1 MNWNSLLPSQ
11 YRFTDA
17 IQSLAGEETFLQGL
31 TDIFILATWWLGAI
45 MFFWALLETVFSVS
59 KTSRFRRGLP
69 RPGTG
74 TRFEEIRSNW
84 VQKNGYLAQ
93 AFDEL
98 LVEVLRPDA
107 SKSDASKERELR
119 RTGSAEE
126 IFNESSLGHRII
138 GNRLF
143 MATPG
148 ILTGIGV
155 LGTFVGLALGIG
167 ALNLE
172 GSAIE
177 DLNSSIVPLIQ
188 GSATAFSTSVWG
200 VATSLIFV
208 VLEKFLE
215 GSARW
220 PIRRLQ
226 DRLNRLVPR
235 YLPEQSMI
243 ELQRSSIE
251 SESIVKGLAAAIG
264 KHMQEAL
271 DRVGKSVAEALKD
284 ALEGKAEGLG
294 EQSAKLMSELLTLE
308 LDKLRQAIVD
318 MGAEFKTEFGSTNT
332 QLQETIGSFTSI
344 ISGLHEVVT
353 TTRSSV
359 DSAVKRLEGHEAV
372 VTAIGKAAE
381 DLDAAAVKLSEM
393 RETFEASAQR
403 NAEAAE
409 AQESAATSNVAVAKQ
424 FEEIGEKLPE
434 TRDVIRDA
442 AQIIASLGQPLLDL
456 KAILATTPDLFK
468 EQANR
473 QAENDELRANR
484 LLTQTQSL
492 ANAVAEAAEKF
503 AQVETIGESLSRSA
517 KSLESAGASLS
528 TFGNQFQNAS
538 QLQAQSAAAAEKAAA
553 SSERAAAS
561 LAPIPQSI
569 ERLGDGLQAAG
580 TSLKTGAEAARDAYV
595 TLIEH
600 QKLWFQGVETGLR
613 SMRDRLQELI
623 QEYGQEVTGQTQK
636 HMNDWVEAVEESL
649 QKFSV
654 QVESLEG
661 ALSDFTQKPSE
672 R

>member
-1 MNWNSLLPSQ
+1 
-11 YRFTDA
+11 
-17 IQSLAGEETFLQGL
+17 
-31 TDIFILATWWLGAI
+31 
-45 MFFWALLETVFSVS
+45 
-59 KTSRFRRGLP
+59 
-69 RPGTG
+69 
-74 TRFEEIRSNW
+74 
-84 VQKNGYLAQ
+84 
-93 AFDEL
+93 
-98 LVEVLRPDA
+98 
-107 SKSDASKERELR
+107 
-119 RTGSAEE
+119 
-126 IFNESSLGHRII
+126 
-138 GNRLF
+138 
-143 MATPG
+143 
-148 ILTGIGV
+148 
-155 LGTFVGLALGIG
+155 
-167 ALNLE
+167 
-172 GSAIE
+172 
-177 DLNSSIVPLIQ
+177 
-188 GSATAFSTSVWG
+188 
-200 VATSLIFV
+200 
-208 VLEKFLE
+208 
-215 GSARW
+215 
-220 PIRRLQ
+220 
-226 DRLNRLVPR
+226 
-235 YLPEQSMI
+235 
-243 ELQRSSIE
+243 
-251 SESIVKGLAAAIG
+251 
-264 KHMQEAL
+264 
-271 DRVGKSVAEALKD
+271 
-284 ALEGKAEGLG
+284 
-294 EQSAKLMSELLTLE
+294 
-308 LDKLRQAIVD
+308 
-318 MGAEFKTEFGSTNT
+318 
-332 QLQETIGSFTSI
+332 
-344 ISGLHEVVT
+344 
-353 TTRSSV
+353 
-359 DSAVKRLEGHEAV
+359 
-372 VTAIGKAAE
+372 
-381 DLDAAAVKLSEM
+381 VKLSEM
-393 RETFEASAQR
+393 RETFEASAKR
-403 NAEAAE
+403 NADAAE

-517 KSLESAGASLS
+517 ESLESAGASLS

-595 TLIEH
+595 TLIDH

>member
-1 MNWNSLLPSQ
+1 
-11 YRFTDA
+11 
-17 IQSLAGEETFLQGL
+17 
-31 TDIFILATWWLGAI
+31 
-45 MFFWALLETVFSVS
+45 
-59 KTSRFRRGLP
+59 
-69 RPGTG
+69 
-74 TRFEEIRSNW
+74 
-84 VQKNGYLAQ
+84 
-93 AFDEL
+93 
-98 LVEVLRPDA
+98 
-107 SKSDASKERELR
+107 
-119 RTGSAEE
+119 
-126 IFNESSLGHRII
+126 
-138 GNRLF
+138 
-143 MATPG
+143 
-148 ILTGIGV
+148 V

-200 VATSLIFV
+200 VATSLVFV

-271 DRVGKSVAEALKD
+271 DRVGKSVAEALKE

-308 LDKLRQAIVD
+308 LDKLRKAIVD

-344 ISGLHEVVT
+344 LSGLHEVVT

-372 VTAIGKAAE
+372 VTAVGKAAL

-409 AQESAATSNVAVAKQ
+409 AQGAAATSNVAVAKQ

-456 KAILATTPDLFK
+456 KEILATTPDLFQ

-473 QAENDELRANR
+473 QAENDEVRANR
-484 LLTQTQSL
+484 LLTQTESL
-492 ANAVAEAAEKF
+492 ADAVAEAAEKF
-503 AQVETIGESLSRSA
+503 AKVETIGKSLSRSA
-517 KSLESAGASLS
+517 ESLESAGASLS
-528 TFGNQFQNAS
+528 TFGSQFQKAS

-595 TLIEH
+595 TLIDH

-636 HMNDWVEAVEESL
+636 HMNDWVKAVEESL

>member
-45 MFFWALLETVFSVS
+45 MFFWALIETAISFWE
-59 KTSRFRRGLP
+59 TSRFMRGLP

-74 TRFEEIRSNW
+74 ARFEEIRSNW
-84 VQKNGYLAQ
+84 VKNNGYLAQ

-98 LVEVLRPDA
+98 LVEVSRPGA
-107 SKSDASKERELR
+107 PLERELR

-200 VATSLIFV
+200 VATSLVFV

-271 DRVGKSVAEALKD
+271 DRVGKSVAEALKE

-308 LDKLRQAIVD
+308 LDKLRKAIVD

-344 ISGLHEVVT
+344 LSGLHEVVT

-372 VTAIGKAAE
+372 VTAVGKAAL

-409 AQESAATSNVAVAKQ
+409 AQGAAATSNVAVAKQ

-456 KAILATTPDLFK
+456 KEILATTPDLFQ

-473 QAENDELRANR
+473 QAENDEVRANR
-484 LLTQTQSL
+484 LLTQTESL
-492 ANAVAEAAEKF
+492 ADAVAEAAEKF
-503 AQVETIGESLSRSA
+503 AKVETIGKSLSRSA
-517 KSLESAGASLS
+517 ESLESAGASLS
-528 TFGNQFQNAS
+528 TFGSQFQKAS

-595 TLIEH
+595 TLIDH

-636 HMNDWVEAVEESL
+636 HMNDWVKAVEESL